1 MENTVSIRIARIETV
16 SLGLMP
22 SASAFSRDMTTTAD
36 AASFRLEELS
46 AVTVP
51 VPSNTKAAWQ
61 MAKAASDELGDKIR
75 QGIVITKH
83 GYSMGSIGN
92 LRIREAGH
100 PVPDG
105 DSYSATREALDMVRG
120 LTAEDTVLFLVSGGG
135 SALFESPL
143 IPEGGL
149 EDITR
154 QLLACGADITE
165 MNVIRKRLS
174 DVKGGRFALHCAP
187 ARVLSVVLSDVL
199 GDPLDMIASG
209 PAYPDSSTP
218 EQAMEIVK
226 KYGLRLS
233 EDALETLALPTPSK
247 LENVQTQVTG
257 SVSQLCRAAEE
268 TCRELGIQ
276 PIVLTDSLCCTARDA
291 GSMLGSIARFHRN
304 TDRPLAFLM
313 GGETV
318 VRLTG
323 HGIGGRNQEL
333 ALAAAPAIAGIPGAA
348 VFSVGSDGTDGPT
361 DAAGGYVDGATVPR
375 LAELGICVDAVLRD
389 NDSYHALQK
398 TGGLIV
404 TGPTGTNVNDL
415 TVLLLIPQDR
425 GHRG

>member
-51 VPSNTKAAWQ
+51 VPSNTKVAWQ

-333 ALAAAPAIAGIPGAA
+333 ALAAAPAIVGIPGAA

>member
-1 MENTVSIRIARIETV
+1 
-16 SLGLMP
+16 MP

-36 AASFRLEELS
+36 AASFRLEELP

-154 QLLACGADITE
+154 QLLAETGDRLNRLGVALEVEEPAVDLLASQGSSQEYGA
-165 MNVIRKRLS
+165 RPLRRAS
-174 DVKGGRFALHCAP
+174 SALVEDPP
-187 ARVLSVVLSDVL
+187 ADLMLA
-199 GDPLDMIASG
+199 G
-209 PAYPDSSTP
+209 
-218 EQAMEIVK
+218 QVK
-226 KYGLRLS
+226 KGDTLQVVA
-233 EDALETLALPTPSK
+233 EDGR
-247 LENVQTQVTG
+247 VQ
-257 SVSQLCRAAEE
+257 
-268 TCRELGIQ
+268 
-276 PIVLTDSLCCTARDA
+276 
-291 GSMLGSIARFHRN
+291 
-304 TDRPLAFLM
+304 
-313 GGETV
+313 
-318 VRLTG
+318 VRL
-323 HGIGGRNQEL
+323 
-333 ALAAAPAIAGIPGAA
+333 
-348 VFSVGSDGTDGPT
+348 V
-361 DAAGGYVDGATVPR
+361 
-375 LAELGICVDAVLRD
+375 
-389 NDSYHALQK
+389 
-398 TGGLIV
+398 
-404 TGPTGTNVNDL
+404 
-415 TVLLLIPQDR
+415 
-425 GHRG
+425 

>member
-36 AASFRLEELS
+36 AASFRLEELP

-415 TVLLLIPQDR
+415 TVLLLIPQ
-425 GHRG
+425 

>member
-1 MENTVSIRIARIETV
+1 MN
-16 SLGLMP
+16 L
-22 SASAFSRDMTTTAD
+22 RDTANQIID
-36 AASFRLEELS
+36 AAIRSALPDKAVIRALAQWELEGNITLV
-46 AVTVP
+46 AIG
-51 VPSNTKAAWQ
+51 KAAWQ
-61 MAKAASDELGDKIR
+61 MAKAASDELGEKIR

-83 GYSMGSIGN
+83 GYAMGPIGN

-143 IPEGGL
+143 IPEDEI
-149 EDITR
+149 EDLTR

-174 DVKGGRFALHCAP
+174 DVKGGRFAVHCAP

-226 KYGLRLS
+226 KYGLHLS
-233 EDALETLALPTPSK
+233 EDALAALSLPTPSK
-247 LENVQTQVTG
+247 LDNVQTQVTG

-268 TCRELGIQ
+268 TCREMGIQ

-323 HGIGGRNQEL
+323 HGLGGRNQEL
-333 ALAAAPAIAGIPGAA
+333 ALAAAPAIAGLPGAA

-361 DAAGGYVDGATVPR
+361 DAAGGYVDGTTVPR
-375 LAELGICVDAVLRD
+375 LTELGISVDAVLRD
-389 NDSYHALQK
+389 NDSYHALEK

-415 TVLLLIPQDR
+415 AVLLLIPQ
-425 GHRG
+425 

>member
-1 MENTVSIRIARIETV
+1 MNLRDTANQIIEAAIR
-16 SLGLMP
+16 
-22 SASAFSRDMTTTAD
+22 SALPDKAVIRAL
-36 AASFRLEELS
+36 AQWELEGNITLV
-46 AVTVP
+46 AIG
-51 VPSNTKAAWQ
+51 KAAWQ
-61 MAKAASDELGDKIR
+61 MAKAASDELGEKIR

-83 GYSMGSIGN
+83 GYAMGPIGN

-143 IPEGGL
+143 IPEDEI
-149 EDITR
+149 EDLTR

-174 DVKGGRFALHCAP
+174 DVKGGRFAVHCAP

-218 EQAMEIVK
+218 EQAMQIVK

-233 EDALETLALPTPSK
+233 EDALAALSLSTPSK
-247 LENVQTQVTG
+247 LDNVQNQVTG

-268 TCRELGIQ
+268 TCRQMGIH

-323 HGIGGRNQEL
+323 HGLGGRNQEL
-333 ALAAAPAIAGIPGAA
+333 ALAAAPAIAGLSGAA

-361 DAAGGYVDGATVPR
+361 DAAGGYVDGTTAPR
-375 LAELGICVDAVLRD
+375 LAELGISVDAVLRD
-389 NDSYHALQK
+389 NDSYHALEK

-415 TVLLLIPQDR
+415 AVLLLIPQ
-425 GHRG
+425 

>member
-36 AASFRLEELS
+36 AASFRLEELP

-143 IPEGGL
+143 IPENGL

-415 TVLLLIPQDR
+415 TVLLLIPQ
-425 GHRG
+425 

>member
-1 MENTVSIRIARIETV
+1 MNLRDTANQIIEAAIR
-16 SLGLMP
+16 
-22 SASAFSRDMTTTAD
+22 SALPDKAVIRAL
-36 AASFRLEELS
+36 AQWELEGNITLV
-46 AVTVP
+46 AIG
-51 VPSNTKAAWQ
+51 KAAWQ
-61 MAKAASDELGDKIR
+61 MAKAASEELGEKIR
-75 QGIVITKH
+75 KGIVITKH
-83 GYSMGSIGN
+83 GYAMGPSGN

-143 IPEGGL
+143 IPEDEI
-149 EDITR
+149 EDLTR

-174 DVKGGRFALHCAP
+174 DVKGGRFAVHCAP

-233 EDALETLALPTPSK
+233 EDALAALSLPTPSK
-247 LENVQTQVTG
+247 LDNVQTQVTG

-268 TCRELGIQ
+268 TCREMGIQ

-323 HGIGGRNQEL
+323 HGLGGRNQEL
-333 ALAAAPAIAGIPGAA
+333 ALAAAPAIAGLPGAA

-361 DAAGGYVDGATVPR
+361 DAAGGYVDGTTAPR
-375 LAELGICVDAVLRD
+375 LAELGISVDAVLRD
-389 NDSYHALQK
+389 NDSYHALAK

-415 TVLLLIPQDR
+415 AVLLLIPQ
-425 GHRG
+425 